1 VEADAEYYRRF
12 MLAMGNLEDTSLFEG
27 KICLDIGCGPK
38 GRLRRSAN
46 LPMTNPTVSVVMSVF
61 NGEPYLHEALESILN
76 QTFRDFEFIIINDGS
91 TDGSATVLESY
102 RKSDSRLRVYHQEN
116 RGVGESLNRGCG
128 LAQGKYIARMDA
140 DDIATS
146 GRLMRQVEFMEGHPE
161 VDVVGGAVEFID
173 ATGKSL
179 AITRYP
185 ETDHEIKT
193 SFSRQNPLVHPTV
206 LFRRD
211 VFLAL
216 GGYRAVFKAED
227 YDLWLRI
234 AERGQLANLGEVVL
248 KYRIHPDQV
257 TRRSVRGLVIS
268 VLASQALASSSGN
281 GYQDRLGSVKEITP
295 AVLAA
300 WGVTDAEFQRALAAF
315 YLQEISLMCWVGQE
329 AAALALALEMLR
341 SSRWEHMEKRSRII
355 SDTWLRAAG
364 LYWGQDQYFQ
374 SVAAAARALTVRPI
388 IAGRPLK
395 RILNRLTE
403 SLGRAKRFNATGKN

>member
-1 VEADAEYYRRF
+1 MYRRKVYEVIGDYNPAWQYVEDYDYWLRVRKQFKLARLPNVHPYTWGIHQQSLTSKLGPRQKALAARVRMSHASPWKKKWRIFAETREEIGESWAEQGNCGGALVAGLQLVLVEPWRVRRWVRAVQIFRFALSRRKRHLADVKHESELSFWQGWISEHGVEADAEYYRRF

-173 ATGKSL
+173 ATGKS
-179 AITRYP
+179 
-185 ETDHEIKT
+185 
-193 SFSRQNPLVHPTV
+193 
-206 LFRRD
+206 
-211 VFLAL
+211 
-216 GGYRAVFKAED
+216 
-227 YDLWLRI
+227 
-234 AERGQLANLGEVVL
+234 
-248 KYRIHPDQV
+248 
-257 TRRSVRGLVIS
+257 
-268 VLASQALASSSGN
+268 
-281 GYQDRLGSVKEITP
+281 
-295 AVLAA
+295 
-300 WGVTDAEFQRALAAF
+300 
-315 YLQEISLMCWVGQE
+315 
-329 AAALALALEMLR
+329 
-341 SSRWEHMEKRSRII
+341 
-355 SDTWLRAAG
+355 
-364 LYWGQDQYFQ
+364 
-374 SVAAAARALTVRPI
+374 
-388 IAGRPLK
+388 
-395 RILNRLTE
+395 
-403 SLGRAKRFNATGKN
+403 